1 MSQEMPIDGL
11 PPDARTAL
19 LGLIGSTFAEL
30 KKVDEH
36 LITKNQ
42 FTAGIKTDLTKLI
55 QEANTLGAPP
65 RQQAPQLAPQ
75 PVLQPSPQLIPQPV
89 VVNSVSSPRIETYT
103 GDDPNQLQFDFYK
116 KITPEDLLAKLTD
129 INISLN
135 TMVEKLNKVHKILAD
150 GNKDKQ

>member
-42 FTAGIKTDLTKLI
+42 FTAGIKTDLNRLV

-65 RQQAPQLAPQ
+65 PRQAAPQLAPQ
-75 PVLQPSPQLIPQPV
+75 PIVQEPVLVPQPV
-89 VVNSVSSPRIETYT
+89 VVNHVSSPRVETYT
-103 GDDPNQLQFDFYK
+103 GEDPNQLQFDFYK
-116 KITPEDLLAKLTD
+116 KITPEDLFSKLTD
-129 INISLN
+129 INVSLTN
-135 TMVEKLNKVHKILAD
+135 IVEKLNKVLKILAN
-150 GNKDKQ
+150 GNNDKQ